1 MTDTRS
7 AVHVVA
13 GIVRDGAGC
22 ILLARRAP
30 GKHLAGLWEFPG
42 GKRECGESSLDTLTR
57 ELHEELGIR
66 VESAQPLICVPWNY
80 PEKRVL
86 LDVWEVVA
94 YSGMPTSREG
104 QALAWIDQPMLDDVS
119 MPAADRP
126 VITALRLPRQYLITP
141 PLDDGRSDAVLKGL
155 QAALATGIRLIQL
168 RLPGWP
174 RERLAVMARAARD
187 LAREHDAR
195 LLLNADWQLAVTL
208 GLAGAHLPARIA
220 AGMASRP
227 RGLEWLAVSCHDETE
242 LAVALRLDA
251 DFVTLSP
258 IRPTPDHVG
267 AHPLGWS
274 GLAGLSA
281 NFPLPIYALGGV
293 GIADL
298 ESARQAGAHG
308 IAAIRGLWP
317 A

>member
-1 MTDTRS
+1 MADAHS

-13 GIVRDGAGC
+13 GIVRDGVGR
-22 ILLARRAP
+22 ILLGRRAA

-42 GKRECGESSLDTLTR
+42 GKRECGESSLDALAR

-66 VESAQPLICVPWNY
+66 VESAQPLIRVPWNY

-86 LDVWEVVA
+86 LDVWEVTA
-94 YSGMPTSREG
+94 FSGTPASREG
-104 QALAWIDQPMLDDVS
+104 QALTWIEPPMLDGLS

-126 VITALRLPRQYLITP
+126 VIAALRLPRQYLITP
-141 PLDDGRSDAVLKGL
+141 PFEEDRSDAVLEGL
-155 QAALATGIRLIQL
+155 QVALASGIRLVQL

-174 RERLAVMARAARD
+174 RERLAGTAQAARD
-187 LAREHDAR
+187 LARKHDAR

-220 AGMASRP
+220 AGFASRP

-267 AHPLGWS
+267 TRSLGWS
-274 GLAGLSA
+274 GLAELAA

-293 GIADL
+293 TT
-298 ESARQAGAHG
+298 
-308 IAAIRGLWP
+308 
-317 A
+317 